1 MSEITIVDDLLAP
14 EDFITISFKG
24 KNPFSVCTMV
34 PNLLRDVLKVT
45 GQDVFESD
53 LRWDITADNRDFYG
67 VWWGKRG
74 EDKWTTTRV
83 KVRAQGSQNVK
94 DKTGWITIILKGWL
108 ETKYEYTNFVQK
120 SFWWFFNYMFYYKQ
134 RRRYIEFSKDNI
146 YTMRERMTK
155 ILGIPREEKL
165 L

>member
-53 LRWDITADNRDFYG
+53 LRWDITFRINLGHDG
-67 VWWGKRG
+67 VFG
-74 EDKWTTTRV
+74 
-83 KVRAQGSQNVK
+83 QF
-94 DKTGWITIILKGWL
+94 L
-108 ETKYEYTNFVQK
+108 
-120 SFWWFFNYMFYYKQ
+120 
-134 RRRYIEFSKDNI
+134 
-146 YTMRERMTK
+146 
-155 ILGIPREEKL
+155 
-165 L
+165 